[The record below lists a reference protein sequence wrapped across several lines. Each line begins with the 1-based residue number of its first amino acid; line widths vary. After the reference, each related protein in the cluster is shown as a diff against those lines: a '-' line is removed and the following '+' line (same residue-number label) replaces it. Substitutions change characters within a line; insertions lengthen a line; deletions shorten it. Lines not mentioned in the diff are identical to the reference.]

1 MRTQRRGP
9 AGGFF
14 HRLLYVCTACA
25 IEGSRL
31 ILGVAHDNDRHA
43 CIRHELAQAQVAL
56 EARVHA
62 RNDKRRVAQPV
73 FPPRLLE
80 LRVGIERD
88 DVGLAPERMAVN
100 EEV

>member
-62 RNDKRRVAQPV
+62 RNDKRRVEQPV

-88 DVGLAPERMAVN
+88 DVGLTPERVAVN